1 MRRAGREKKPR
12 SQCKLGG
19 PLVVK
24 VSRDE
29 IIPDGEIDDF
39 YLRNYMQSNTL
50 FCIVKSKIPQYFSE
64 EYYG

>member
-1 MRRAGREKKPR
+1 MRRAGRKKKPR
-12 SQCKLGG
+12 SQCKLGA
-19 PLVVK
+19 PLEVK

-29 IIPDGEIDDF
+29 IISDGEIDDF

-50 FCIVKSKIPQYFSE
+50 FCIVKSKTPQYFSE